1 MDSTD
6 ALGSPDRGVVWT
18 GAASLIIGGGMGA
31 FTAPLLIVI
40 QTLVDWSRRGAA
52 TALNQFSRTIGG
64 AVGVSLMGV
73 LLQRYI
79 NAAKDPLSARAQL
92 QAGLQADFV
101 VLVVLAAL
109 MLVIAIAI
117 LVVSRRAQ
125 KEMGPAA
132 VAGPAA

>member
-1 MDSTD
+1 
-6 ALGSPDRGVVWT
+6 
-18 GAASLIIGGGMGA
+18 
-31 FTAPLLIVI
+31 VI
-40 QTLVDWSRRGAA
+40 QNIVDWSRRGAA

-79 NAAKDPLSARAQL
+79 NSSTDPLSSRGQL

-109 MLVIAIAI
+109 MLAIALAI
-117 LVVSRRAQ
+117 LMIARRTE
-125 KEMGPAA
+125 KELGPAA

>member
-1 MDSTD
+1 ML
-6 ALGSPDRGVVWT
+6 ALRSPERGGGWT
-18 GAASLIIGGGMGA
+18 GAAALSIGGGMGA

-40 QTLVDWSRRGAA
+40 QTIVDWTRRGAA

-79 NAAKDPLSARAQL
+79 ISAKDPLGARAQL

-101 VLVVLAAL
+101 VLVALAAA
-109 MLVIAIAI
+109 MFVIATTI
-117 LVVSRRAQ
+117 LVASRRAG
-125 KEMGPAA
+125 KEMGA
-132 VAGPAA
+132 

>member
-1 MDSTD
+1 MH
-6 ALGSPDRGVVWT
+6 
-18 GAASLIIGGGMGA
+18 ASLR
-31 FTAPLLIVI
+31 F
-40 QTLVDWSRRGAA
+40 RRLG
-52 TALNQFSRTIGG
+52 TFRLQYALAVAS

-109 MLVIAIAI
+109 MF
-117 LVVSRRAQ
+117 R
-125 KEMGPAA
+125 K
-132 VAGPAA
+132 